1 MDTLTI
7 IQILS
12 ALSFI
17 ILTVSETIV
26 LAANGWK
33 VDKHK
38 TPAYHIISSSEFC
51 KAFWGVVGTYFMSE
65 FLTAVGFAFIT
76 AYIIGCLDFING
88 NISGYIGLSIAVT
101 FLIVLFTLLH
111 FIPKL
116 FSKVFKSKPVKAVQQ
131 TKLSQGI
138 YNWYHQFK
146 NKYCPILERD

>member
-38 TPAYHIISSSEFC
+38 TPAYDSTNATEFC
-51 KAFWGVVGTYFMSE
+51 KGFWSVMGLYLLVEFVVGFMLFVLSTYVIGWFYMFNGIDSHE
-65 FLTAVGFAFIT
+65 MGLTIGITILLLVG
-76 AYIIGCLDFING
+76 
-88 NISGYIGLSIAVT
+88 
-101 FLIVLFTLLH
+101 VLVHLV
-111 FIPKL
+111 PKL
-116 FSKVFKSKPVKAVQQ
+116 FSKIFKSKPVKAVQQ
-131 TKLSQGI
+131 TKLSQGV